1 MTAKILLTVLLVAVL
16 ASSTLPAQ
24 EAKHEMFDQL
34 CVLLDLDG
42 ADQKK
47 LGVAFVTL
55 QENLYA
61 ATKGVGHDNPDAKQ
75 VLSDFQASR
84 KAFRDSVET
93 FLSPEQYDQMMDYSS
108 AIVYALAENIARVHV
123 GKYRKSLNLTDDQVT
138 ALTLVVGED
147 LRSVVETCL
156 VYEGQDVKRGVAD
169 SMSKDLGQIRKNT
182 RDQVKRILSQD
193 QWDKF
198 QKM

>member
-1 MTAKILLTVLLVAVL
+1 
-16 ASSTLPAQ
+16 
-24 EAKHEMFDQL
+24 
-34 CVLLDLDG
+34 
-42 ADQKK
+42 
-47 LGVAFVTL
+47 
-55 QENLYA
+55 
-61 ATKGVGHDNPDAKQ
+61 
-75 VLSDFQASR
+75 
-84 KAFRDSVET
+84 
-93 FLSPEQYDQMMDYSS
+93 
-108 AIVYALAENIARVHV
+108 V
-123 GKYRKSLNLTDDQVT
+123 GKFRKSLNLTDDQVA